1 MTPINDS
8 TSQMVQ
14 FCLRNDT
21 EADAKTIDIIALDR
35 AVTLVEDYLLIPP
48 SSSSFVPF
56 ASSRFNK
63 NNSSDTKRIKQT

>member
-21 EADAKTIDIIALDR
+21 EADAKTIDIIAFDR
-35 AVTLVEDYLLIPP
+35 AVTLVEHYLLLPP
-48 SSSSFVPF
+48 SSLFLRTLPF
-56 ASSRFNK
+56 GNCFAERVFAVQEK
-63 NNSSDTKRIKQT
+63 